1 MARSTARTRSAS
13 TSEFSGTGSGVTRGN
28 SGQRHTGEVS
38 GTAVAMTAEACSLV
52 SGTTYQVTN
61 AAKRI
66 IDPATAVT
74 VKDAGTPIAAANVT
88 IDYLF
93 GLFTPGQR
101 PGWRVTVDASYLPTT
116 TIAEAKSV
124 DLNVAVDLVDS
135 TSFDSSRV
143 EAQDCGSARHLR
155 QPDALG
161 AAARRPRW
169 RCRWHAEHRQLAEGR
184 YAAPHRRALHHGR
197 PASRVG
203 ALQVVLR

>member
-1 MARSTARTRSAS
+1 M
-13 TSEFSGTGSGVTRGN
+13 
-28 SGQRHTGEVS
+28 S

-93 GLFTPGQR
+93 GRFTLASAPG
-101 PGWRVTVDASYLPTT
+101 GAVTVDASYLPTT

-135 TSFDSSRV
+135 TSFDS
-143 EAQDCGSARHLR
+143 AGSKRKTAVLLDISGSLMRLAL
-155 QPDALG
+155 PLDALDG
-161 AAARRPRW
+161 AAGGTQSIDSWLKAGTPRLIDVLFTTGARLRAW
-169 RCRWHAEHRQLAEGR
+169 VLFKSYKVTGQLAGIIEVTVEFEGASQGGG
-184 YAAPHRRALHHGR
+184 AAFNTGT
-197 PASRVG
+197 
-203 ALQVVLR
+203 